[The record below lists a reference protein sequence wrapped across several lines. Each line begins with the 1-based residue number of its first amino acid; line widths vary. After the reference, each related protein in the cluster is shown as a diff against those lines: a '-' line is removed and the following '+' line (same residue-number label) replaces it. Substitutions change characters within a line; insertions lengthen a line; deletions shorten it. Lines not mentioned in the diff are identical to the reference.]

1 MLEKYDVKKEQ
12 YEIITKN
19 RAMIETLVLGSFLK
33 DLDLY
38 GEYKLN
44 ESDFIIDK
52 IKFFFSLGK
61 VMSKNHYELDEATVL
76 NFIKSNKDYKKKYEE
91 YGGWESLSKAISFG
105 NENNAKAYIDD
116 LFKNNLC
123 LKYHE
128 QNIFMTW
135 DTEIDGVEV
144 NPFNDLFP
152 TMTSK
157 EVSEYFDGVNSKCS
171 VQSMNTSLKS
181 EGLILRKE
189 HRELL
194 KQKVDAGTPYDITF
208 TYTDREIGLGNSNAE
223 RYVASLPQ
231 LSTITSGLGNAN
243 GVSILA
249 GFSGIGKSTMAVLNF
264 ILPMAYRKEKCAIFA
279 NENKVQYIRSLI
291 CVFVARTV
299 FKNRTLTRQ
308 SIESGDFTEGEEILM
323 DKIEKFLDDRDF
335 DEYIRFY
342 QLEEFDIDE
351 IISVSKGLVTHEG
364 FSCILIDTFK
374 SEDSSNENY
383 TGSII
388 ENSKKLDN
396 FGNKYNIKIFMTM
409 QLVTAY
415 ENSESYLSASS
426 LAEAKATKNVADLL
440 FLMRE
445 VVNELELDPT
455 NKKYYLQP
463 YKVVENK
470 RTGGV
475 RREPIEF
482 TADDLKKDYR
492 IIFLNKSR
500 RGQSGINILVK
511 FDGESG
517 KFTEIGLVSHV
528 HRGVLRR

>member
-152 TMTSK
+152 IMTSK

-194 KQKVDAGTPYDITF
+194 KQKVEAGTPYDIMF
-208 TYTDREIGLGNSNAE
+208 TYTDKEIGMGNSVDE
-223 RYVASLPQ
+223 RYISSLPQ
-231 LSTITSGLGNAN
+231 LSQITNGLGDGNGCTVIAGHSGLG
-243 GVSILA
+243 
-249 GFSGIGKSTMAVLNF
+249 KSTIAILNF
-264 ILPMAYRKEKCAIFA
+264 ILPMFFRGEKCAIFA
-279 NENKVQYIRSLI
+279 NENRVQYVRSMLVVLI
-291 CVFVARTV
+291 ARTI
-299 FKNRTLTRQ
+299 FKNRTLTR
-308 SIESGDFTEGEEILM
+308 SKIDNGDFTDEEDLLM

-335 DEYIRFY
+335 DEYVRFY
-342 QLEEFDIDE
+342 HLDEFDVDE
-351 IISVSKGLVTHEG
+351 ILTVSKGLVTHEG

-374 SEDSSNENY
+374 SEDSSSDNY
-383 TGSII
+383 TGAII

-396 FGNKYNIKIFMTM
+396 FGNKYKVKVIMTM
-409 QLVTAY
+409 QLVTS
-415 ENSESYLSASS
+415 SESTNSYLSAGD
-426 LAEAKATKNVADLL
+426 LAEAKAVKNICDLL
-440 FLMRE
+440 FLVRKT
-445 VVNELELDPT
+445 VNELELDET
-455 NKKYYLQP
+455 NKKYYLRP

-470 RTGGV
+470 RTGGT
-475 RREPIEF
+475 RREYIKLEGE
-482 TADDLKKDYR
+482 DLRKDYR
-492 IIFLNKSR
+492 LLFLNKSR
-500 RGQSGINILVK
+500 RGEDNIVLLLRFNGETGRFVEVGIC
-511 FDGESG
+511 E
-517 KFTEIGLVSHV
+517 HV